1 MPDPLIGVADLHTPK
16 WAQGFANTATASPFA
31 VAAAA
36 PRTARYVAGWAWR
49 AAPRLTVAVA
59 VLQLAAGVVTAF
71 GLLATADVFT
81 RLLQAGPTPD
91 RVLDSLP
98 AVAVV
103 VAALAGRG
111 LLDAAVGAVQGS
123 LVPRIEQ
130 QAHDEVH
137 AAVIGVELAA
147 FDDADF
153 AELVDR
159 ASVQGPTRLRAAAEH
174 TSDLISQVVSAI
186 AAVVTAG
193 LLHPL
198 LAPAVLLA
206 TIPQGW
212 AAVRSARMMFDS
224 VLRNNSR
231 WRRRNVTGA
240 LIMRREPAAEV
251 RAFTTQPVLI
261 GEHRRINDAV
271 AAEEVR
277 LERAQTLVRLVG
289 RTLGGIGA
297 GLAFTLLAVLLYLE
311 VLPLALAGTAVVAM
325 RTATAATGR
334 MIFEANSLFESSFF
348 IGMLRDCLTD
358 AAARRRPADA
368 APADLGPETIV
379 LTDVTFR
386 YHGKD
391 EPAID
396 GVSVTLRRGETIALV
411 GENGSGKSTLAKL
424 LTGLYLP
431 AAGSVTWDGHD
442 TRTIAEHVLH
452 ERVAVVM
459 QDPLRWPMSAEN
471 NVRIGRIDASDVDGT
486 RLTAAAERSGATTVA
501 NELSGGWATI
511 LSREFQGG
519 HDLSGGQWQRIAV
532 ARGLYRDAPVVV
544 ADEPTAALDARA
556 EHAVF
561 GSLRGLAAASD
572 TTPGRITILVTHR
585 LANVRTADQILV
597 LDRGKVVEHGR
608 HAELMARGGL
618 YAELFDL
625 QAQAYGDHGPA
636 G

>member
-1 MPDPLIGVADLHTPK
+1 MAAPLIGVDDLRTPK
-16 WAQGFANTATASPFA
+16 WAEGYVNTASASPLA

-49 AAPRLTVAVA
+49 AAPGLTVAVA

-81 RLLQAGPTPD
+81 RLLQAGPTPE
-91 RVLDSLP
+91 RVVAALP

-111 LLDAAVGAVQGS
+111 LLDAAIGAVQGS

-159 ASVQGPTRLRAAAEH
+159 ASVQGPNRLRSAAED
-174 TSDLISQVVSAI
+174 TSDLISQVVSAT

-212 AAVRSARMMFDS
+212 ASVRSARMMFDS

-231 WRRRNVTGA
+231 WRRRNITGA
-240 LIMRREPAAEV
+240 LIMQRDPAAEV
-251 RAFTTQPVLI
+251 RAFTAQSILI
-261 GEHRRINDAV
+261 AEHRRINDAV

-277 LERAQTLVRLVG
+277 LERAQTVVRLVG
-289 RTLGGIGA
+289 RALGGIGA
-297 GLAFTLLAVLLYLE
+297 GLAFALLAVLLYLE

-325 RTATAATGR
+325 RTATQATGR
-334 MIFEANSLFESSFF
+334 MIFQANHLFESSFF
-348 IGMLRDCLTD
+348 IGMLRDCLVD
-358 AAARRRPADA
+358 AAARRRPAEA
-368 APADLGPETIV
+368 IPTDLGPETIA
-379 LTDVTFR
+379 LTDVTFH

-391 EPAID
+391 EPAVD
-396 GVSVTLRRGETIALV
+396 GISVTLRRGETIALV

-424 LTGLYLP
+424 VTGLYLP
-431 AAGSVTWDGHD
+431 TTGSVSWDGHD
-442 TRTIAEHVLH
+442 TRTIAEPVLH
-452 ERVAVVM
+452 ERVAVVL
-459 QDPLRWPMSAEN
+459 QDPLRWPMTAEN
-471 NVRIGRIDASDVDGT
+471 NVRIGRIDDPDDGT
-486 RLTAAAERSGATTVA
+486 RLAAAAERSGADTVVADLPAGWTTV
-501 NELSGGWATI
+501 
-511 LSREFQGG
+511 LSREFQDG

-561 GSLRGLAAASD
+561 TSLRGLAAASS
-572 TTPGRITILVTHR
+572 TTAGRITILVTHR

-597 LDRGKVVEHGR
+597 LDHGKLVEQGR

-625 QAQAYGDHGPA
+625 QARAYGDG
-636 G
+636 

>member
-1 MPDPLIGVADLHTPK
+1 MPDPLIGVDDLQSPK
-16 WAQGFANTATASPFA
+16 WAEGYINTAAAGPLV

-81 RLLQAGPTPD
+81 RLLQAGPTPE

-103 VAALAGRG
+103 VAALAGRA

-159 ASVQGPTRLRAAAEH
+159 ASVQGPNRLRSAAEH
-174 TSDLISQVVSAI
+174 TSDLISQVVSAT

-212 AAVRSARMMFDS
+212 ASVRSARMMFDS
-224 VLRNNSR
+224 MLRNNSR
-231 WRRRNVTGA
+231 WRRRHVTGT
-240 LIMRREPAAEV
+240 LIMRRGPAAEV
-251 RAFTTQPVLI
+251 RAFTAQPVLI
-261 GEHRRINDAV
+261 REHRRINDAV
-271 AAEEVR
+271 ATEEVR
-277 LERAQTLVRLVG
+277 LERAQAIVRLVG
-289 RTLGGIGA
+289 RTLGGVGT
-297 GLAFTLLAVLLYLE
+297 GLAFALLAVLLYLE

-325 RTATAATGR
+325 RTATQATGR
-334 MIFEANSLFESSFF
+334 MIFEANQLFESSFF
-348 IGMLRDCLTD
+348 IGMLRDCLAD
-358 AAARRRPADA
+358 AAARRRPTA
-368 APADLGPETIV
+368 ATPAELGPETIA
-379 LTDVTFR
+379 LTAVTFR

-396 GVSVTLRRGETIALV
+396 DISLTLRRGETIALV

-424 LTGLYLP
+424 ITGLYLP
-431 AAGSVTWDGHD
+431 TTGSVTWDGHD
-442 TRTIAEHVLH
+442 TRTIAEQSLH
-452 ERVAVVM
+452 ERVAVVL

-471 NVRIGRIDASDVDGT
+471 NVRIGRIDAPDGDGT
-486 RLTAAAERSGATTVA
+486 RLTSAAERSGAATVA
-501 NELSGGWATI
+501 AELPAGWATI

-561 GSLRGLAAASD
+561 TSLRGLAAASS
-572 TTPGRITILVTHR
+572 TTAGRITILVTHR

-597 LDRGKVVEHGR
+597 LDHGKLVEHGR
-608 HAELMARGGL
+608 HAELIASGGL

-625 QAQAYGDHGPA
+625 QAQAYGDHVG
-636 G
+636 